1 MLRQYIG
8 DIGHLSVIIS
18 FITSIVSAIAYYNAT
33 IVQKDTLQKENSW
46 LKFAR
51 IAFAVHGVA
60 VMGIIVALFTIIYK
74 NYFEFHY
81 AWEHASK
88 NLPTHFMIS
97 CFWEGQEGSF
107 LLWIF
112 WHVLLGG
119 ILIKTNKAWEAP
131 VMTIFALVQAFLASM
146 ILGVVILDYKVGSSP
161 FIMLRDFMV
170 DAPIFKMKPDYVP
183 EDGTGLNPL
192 LQNYWMVIHP
202 PTLFLG
208 FATTLIPFSFC
219 IAGLWLRKYKEWV
232 RPALPWALFS
242 GLVLGLGILMGGYWA
257 YETLNFGGYWNWDP
271 VENAVYV
278 PWLVLIAAI
287 HTMLIFKNNDTALKT
302 AMILTIASFLL
313 ILYSTFL
320 TRSGILGNA
329 SVHSFTDLG
338 LSGQL
343 FLYMIAFV
351 IIAIALIVIRWKELP
366 TEEKEESV
374 YSREFWIFIGALT
387 LCLAGFQVIATTS
400 IPVYNAFLGLF
411 DIKSKLAPPADQ
423 AVFYSNWQLGF
434 MVLIAILSG
443 IGQFFYWK
451 KIDKKQIGDVLYIP
465 FITTLIVSLAIILL
479 TKVQD
484 LRFIALLTASAFTII
499 SNLFILNGFIRK
511 NIKLAGGAVAH
522 IGLGL
527 MLIGILYSAGYS
539 KIVSLNVSG
548 LVYSKEFTEDMNK
561 ENLLIFRNTPQQMQ
575 DYVLNYRGPR
585 IEADGYPGY
594 IDKDAVRLSG
604 VDPFKVIAKREVKLG
619 DKVYFKPG
627 DTIRTMPEN
636 TYYEIEYTKP
646 DGSKFSLF
654 PRTQVNP
661 QMGFLASPDI
671 KRGFSSDL
679 YTHIASVPDAEKE
692 RNWSKPD
699 TFTVAVGDTFLMN
712 DYYAIL
718 KKVEQ
723 VTQVEDVPMGDH
735 DIAIKASIQ
744 VLTKDAKDYM
754 IYPHYIIKDQ
764 MVGRVPEIIEDLGVK
779 MSFDNIDPKKG
790 LLTFAVSTTQK
801 DWVILKAMEKPYI
814 NILWLGSLM
823 VLIGLGIAIVRRYNE
838 FKLMRDKSNF
848 EF

>member
-18 FITSIVSAIAYYNAT
+18 FITSIVAALAYYNAT
-33 IVQKDTLQKENSW
+33 QVQKDTLQKENSW
-46 LKFAR
+46 LRFAR
-51 IAFAVHGVA
+51 IAFAIHGVA
-60 VMGIIVALFTIIYK
+60 VMGIVISLFTIIYK

-119 ILIKTNKAWEAP
+119 ILIRTNKVWEAP

-146 ILGVVILDYKVGSSP
+146 ILGVVIFGNKIGSSP

-219 IAGLWLRKYKEWV
+219 IAGLWLKKYTEWI

-242 GLVLGLGILMGGYWA
+242 ALVLGLGILMGCYWA

-287 HTMLIFKNNDTALKT
+287 HTMLIFKNNQTALKS
-302 AMILTIASFLL
+302 AMVLTITSFLL

-343 FLYMIAFV
+343 FIYMIVFV
-351 IIAIALIVIRWKELP
+351 IIAIILMIVRWKELP

-387 LCLAGFQVIATTS
+387 VCLAAFQVLATTS
-400 IPVYNAFLGLF
+400 IPVYNAFVGLF
-411 DIKSKLAPPADQ
+411 DVKSNLAPPAEP

-434 MVLIAILSG
+434 MALIAILSG
-443 IGQFFYWK
+443 VGQFFFWK
-451 KIDKKQIGDVLYIP
+451 KMDKDKFLDVLYVP
-465 FITTLIVSLAIILL
+465 FIITLLVSLALILL

-484 LRFIALLTASAFTII
+484 LRYMALLTTSTFTIVC
-499 SNLFILNGFIRK
+499 NAFILSGFLKK
-511 NIKLAGGAVAH
+511 NIKLAGGAIAH
-522 IGLGL
+522 IGFGL
-527 MLIGILYSAGYS
+527 MLLGILYSAGYS
-539 KIVSLNVSG
+539 KIVSLNLSG
-548 LVYSKEFTEDMNK
+548 LQYSKEFTDNMNK

-575 DYVLNYRGPR
+575 DYMLTYRGPR

-604 VDPFKVIAKREVKLG
+604 TDPFKVIARREIKIG
-619 DKVYFKPG
+619 EMVYFKAG

-636 TYYEIEYTKP
+636 TFYEIEYTKK
-646 DGSKFSLF
+646 DGTKFSLF

-661 QMGFLASPDI
+661 SMGFLASPDI
-671 KRGFSSDL
+671 KTNLGSDL
-679 YTHIASVPDAEKE
+679 YTHIASVPDSEKE
-692 RNWSKPD
+692 RNWSKID
-699 TFTVAVGDTFLMN
+699 TFTVAIGDTFLIN

-723 VTQVEDVPMGDH
+723 VDHVEDVEMNKG
-735 DIAIKASIQ
+735 DIAIKAHIQ
-744 VLTKDAKDYM
+744 VLTKEAKDYM

-779 MSFDNIDPKKG
+779 MTFNNIDPEKG
-790 LLTFAVSTTQK
+790 LLTFGVSKTQK

-814 NILWLGSLM
+814 NVLWIGSLV
-823 VLIGLGIAIVRRYNE
+823 VLIGLGIAIVRRYKE
-838 FKLMRDKSNF
+838 FKLSRDKF
-848 EF
+848 

>member
-18 FITSIVSAIAYYNAT
+18 FITSIVAALAYYNAT
-33 IVQKDTLQKENSW
+33 QAQKDSLQKDNSW
-46 LKFAR
+46 LTFAR
-51 IAFAVHGVA
+51 IAFAIHGIA
-60 VMGIIVALFTIIYK
+60 VMGIVLSLFTIIYK

-112 WHVLLGG
+112 WHVILGG
-119 ILIKTNKAWEAP
+119 ILIRTNKAWEAP

-146 ILGVVILDYKVGSSP
+146 ILGVVLYDYKLGSSP

-219 IAGLWLRKYKEWV
+219 IAGLWLKKYKEWI

-242 GLVLGLGILMGGYWA
+242 ALVLGLGILMGGYWA

-278 PWLVLIAAI
+278 PWLVLVAAL
-287 HTMLIFKNNDTALKT
+287 HTMLIFKNNETALKT
-302 AMILTIASFLL
+302 TIVLTIASFLL

-343 FLYMIAFV
+343 FLYMMAFV
-351 IIAIALIVIRWKELP
+351 LIAIVLMAWRWKELP
-366 TEEKEESV
+366 TTEKEESV

-387 LCLAGFQVIATTS
+387 LCLAAFQIIATTS

-411 DIKSKLAPPADQ
+411 SIKSTLAPPADQ
-423 AVFYSNWQLGF
+423 AVFYSNWQLWF
-434 MVLIAILSG
+434 MAFVAIFSG
-443 IGQFFYWK
+443 IGQFFFWK
-451 KIDKKQIGDVLYIP
+451 KIDKEKLSEVLYIP
-465 FITTLIVSLAIILL
+465 FIITLIVSLGLIVF

-484 LRFIALLTASAFTII
+484 MRYMTLLTTSVFTVVC
-499 SNLFILNGFIRK
+499 NLTILKGFLSK

-522 IGLGL
+522 IGIGM
-527 MLIGILYSAGYS
+527 MLLGILYSAGYS

-548 LVYSKEFTEDMNK
+548 LVYSKDFSEDMNK

-575 DYVLNYRGPR
+575 DYTLTYRGPR
-585 IEADGYPGY
+585 IEAEGYPGY
-594 IDKDAVRLSG
+594 IDKEAVRLSG
-604 VDPFKVIAKREVKLG
+604 TDPFKVIARKEIKLQ
-619 DKVYFKPG
+619 DKVYFKAG
-627 DTIRTMPEN
+627 DTIRTTPEN
-636 TYYEIEYTKP
+636 TFYEIEYKKP
-646 DGSKFSLF
+646 DGATFSLF

-671 KRGFSSDL
+671 KRGLTSDL

-692 RNWSKPD
+692 RNWSKVD
-699 TFTVAVGDTFLMN
+699 THVVAVGDTFLIN

-723 VTQVEDVPMGDH
+723 VDHVEDVAMAAG
-735 DIAIKASIQ
+735 DIAVKAHIL
-744 VLTKDAKDYM
+744 VLTKDDKDYM
-754 IYPHYIIKDQ
+754 LYPHYIIKDQ

-779 MSFDNIDPKKG
+779 MTFNHIDPVKG
-790 LLTFAVSTTQK
+790 LLTFGVSSTQK

-814 NILWLGSLM
+814 NVLWLGSLI
-823 VLIGLGIAIVRRYNE
+823 VLIGLGIAIVRRYKE
-838 FKLMRDKSNF
+838 FTLMRDKGLF
-848 EF
+848 